1 MFYLFICTAI
11 GIQKARSS
19 MLSGSD
25 LSGSS
30 IFKDGNGKLYSKPN
44 RIKNNV
50 KNIT

>member
-1 MFYLFICTAI
+1 MVFFICTAI

-25 LSGSS
+25 LIGSS
-30 IFKDGNGKLYSKPN
+30 IFKDGNGKFYSKPN
-44 RIKNNV
+44 RIINNI